1 MLRYTK
7 EILFFDMNQCLD
19 HQEKECKEVYRID
32 SLMMDRLGVEYFAPL
47 DAKTSDRH
55 PSVLFIQNIDRVIIV
70 SFNLEG
76 PHLLAQIKS
85 PASSV
90 PGIYHWK
97 MAFATDH
104 LIIVNPLNLIEEHRL
119 SELYTKR
126 DAPLQRTYPV
136 YNYVIPDNFDL
147 DFSDQGD
154 LIYITA
160 EDTKLPQDMNSV
172 VPVYRAGLPSVS
184 SFYDVFHLNSK
195 YNELLIDATG
205 AFSDYVAVAMGS
217 ILTMFRQYEIPVLV
231 FEDNTDDYEF
241 NITYTNDPQN

>member
-1 MLRYTK
+1 
-7 EILFFDMNQCLD
+7 
-19 HQEKECKEVYRID
+19 
-32 SLMMDRLGVEYFAPL
+32 MMDRLGVEYFPPL
-47 DAKTSDRH
+47 DVKTSDSH

-104 LIIVNPLNLIEEHRL
+104 LIIVNPRNLIEEHRL

-126 DAPLQRTYPV
+126 DGPLQRTYPV
-136 YNYVIPDNFDL
+136 YDYVIPDNFDL

-160 EDTKLPQDMNSV
+160 
-172 VPVYRAGLPSVS
+172 
-184 SFYDVFHLNSK
+184 
-195 YNELLIDATG
+195 
-205 AFSDYVAVAMGS
+205 
-217 ILTMFRQYEIPVLV
+217 
-231 FEDNTDDYEF
+231 
-241 NITYTNDPQN
+241 